1 MSKEPGAPTEFNTG
15 AITQG
20 DIPTVAADHA
30 TSSLPSPSIT
40 HPSADECT
48 ESSVSTSAAGVEQ
61 VDKECEA
68 NPAEQRASTEE
79 LVEDSDSGIQTEEA
93 QTASARGRGRYEYMD
108 IRRSDSTE
116 GEDSAHGGSPE
127 SAKSAADG
135 EMVEVSVKDQ
145 QAEEEQGKYHNAN
158 KQPPH
163 GGDVSGEVKA
173 RPDVLKGAG
182 GKVEE
187 YEEMTRIEA
196 PPSGWDYQ
204 NLPVRANAV
213 NEEAAG
219 DRCAR
224 IGDYIKVCAV
234 VGDPGG
240 NTSFD
245 NPDYW
250 HSRLFLKPDAVRT

>member
-1 MSKEPGAPTEFNTG
+1 MSKEPGAPTEFNIG
-15 AITQG
+15 AIPQG
-20 DIPTVAADHA
+20 DIPTVAPDYT
-30 TSSLPSPSIT
+30 TSTLPSASFT
-40 HPSADECT
+40 LPSADEST
-48 ESSVSTSAAGVEQ
+48 ESATSTSAAGVEQ
-61 VDKECEA
+61 EDKECEA
-68 NPAEQRASTEE
+68 NPAWRRSSTEE
-79 LVEDSDSGIQTEEA
+79 LTEDSDGGIQTEEA
-93 QTASARGRGRYEYMD
+93 QAAVARGRGRYEYMD

-127 SAKSAADG
+127 SAKSAADA

-145 QAEEEQGKYHNAN
+145 RAEEEEGKYHSVN

-163 GGDVSGEVKA
+163 RGDVSGAVKA

-182 GKVEE
+182 EKVEE
-187 YEEMTRIEA
+187 YEEMTRTKA
-196 PPSGWDYQ
+196 TPSGWDYQ
-204 NLPVRANAV
+204 NLQVKANAV
-213 NEEAAG
+213 NEEADG
-219 DRCAR
+219 DRCVG

-234 VGDPGG
+234 VGEPGV